1 MGGAVVP
8 PFTPSPLSIRLFF
21 GSVKTDRPVEKSLTR
36 ADVVLFSQIRNQ
48 NWTCAG
54 CCNFFSIAA
63 EKLLFR
69 VFFFFFFFFFFLS
82 FCDPVFLWLGSF
94 SVSEIFCVPV
104 VIHVR
109 TAWNLCP
116 EAAVHGLCSNEQTSS
131 PCQNVL
137 VIPRRTTFRFFSS
150 VGKHGSMWPVARVPY
165 QALCGHLIF

>member
-1 MGGAVVP
+1 M
-8 PFTPSPLSIRLFF
+8 FLI
-21 GSVKTDRPVEKSLTR
+21 R
-36 ADVVLFSQIRNQ
+36 ADVILFSQIRNQ

-54 CCNFFSIAA
+54 CCNFFSLQLRNFCFA
-63 EKLLFR
+63 L
-69 VFFFFFFFFFFLS
+69 FFF

-116 EAAVHGLCSNEQTSS
+116 EAAAHGLCSNEQTSS

-150 VGKHGSMWPVARVPY
+150 VGKHGSNCGPWPGFPTKLYVVT
-165 QALCGHLIF
+165 